1 MRFFKKEGRLKF
13 RKTDDSEIA
22 KKCIEEGFEEC
33 DSSGIPVLS
42 KSKKKT
48 KSKKGEK

>member
-1 MRFFKKEGRLKF
+1 MRFFKKEGRVKF

-33 DSSGIPVLS
+33 DSSGIPVSS
-42 KSKKKT
+42 KSKKKGKNNGKET
-48 KSKKGEK
+48 